1 MARASEPQPEL
12 ATAIRELRSEHGL
25 SQEDLAHAAGIT
37 TSALARIESGRVD
50 PAWGTVRSIASG
62 LGVSLSALAA
72 RAERSG

>member
-12 ATAIRELRSEHGL
+12 AAAIKAFRSENGL
-25 SQEDLAHAAGIT
+25 SQEDLAHQAGIT

-62 LGVSLSALAA
+62 LGVSLSALAE
-72 RAERSG
+72 RAERAG